1 MDIDFF
7 SNNATGDVLK
17 NEFERLIIGMSEGVE
32 LYAIFD
38 TSIYIQLNVFIP
50 TKKYSSKWEDW
61 VY

>member
-1 MDIDFF
+1 MSLI
-7 SNNATGDVLK
+7 
-17 NEFERLIIGMSEGVE
+17 RLIIGMSEGVE